1 MSLISSSIPNFVN
14 GVSQQP
20 FTLRLTSQGEV
31 QENGLS
37 TVSSG
42 LRKRPPT
49 EHIAKI
55 SSTPLTDALIH
66 TIDRDGDEQY
76 QVILTNGDLKVYN
89 LAGVAQT
96 VNFTDKAYLNTA
108 TTAQDSFALTTVA
121 DYTFITNKTKVV
133 TEASTLSPGRLYEAL
148 FNVKLGN
155 YGKTYSLFVNG
166 AKVASYATPDGS
178 NANQSP
184 ALSTDSIAAT
194 LCASLKGSIATTSTT
209 IDSKG
214 NAVVTTIPGASTIFA
229 SAPWTVSVSGSSI
242 YIKNSTTDFTVTC
255 EDGFNNNAMVAIKGN
270 LQKFTDLPSNPR
282 VDSFLVQITGDQS
295 SSFDNYW
302 VKYDAGGVNDAT
314 GVWKETVAPGI
325 KIGLDNTTMP
335 HQLVREANG
344 TFTFKPATWGNRT
357 VGDIKSN
364 PNPSF
369 VGGRINDV
377 FFFQNRLGFLSD
389 ENFIMSETGKY
400 FNPYRSTVVTLLD
413 SDPVDV
419 NAATN
424 KVAILTHA
432 VPFNKQLLL
441 FSRQQQFLVDS
452 VDVMTPKKV
461 PIKPSTDFAVN
472 TRTRPVASGRN
483 VYFTMDKGNWSSIRE
498 YFVDLNNLT
507 NDATDVTSHVP
518 IYIPSGVVKIAA
530 GPSEDVL
537 VLLSEVD
544 RTKLYIYKYY
554 FSGNEKLQSSWSTFT
569 FPAGGNILS
578 CEFIKS
584 VLYMVISRADGL
596 YLEKMDFSV
605 GASSTG
611 EPYRVNLDRKV
622 QIPTTALT
630 FDGSHTTINSGA
642 IGYLPADGPY
652 MVTAKGG
659 GTIKAGQ
666 LADVIYT
673 SGVTKIKGNFT
684 STELTLGR
692 KYTFKYQVSPLTV
705 RIQSYGQTKAADTE
719 GRTQIRKIAFNHS
732 DTGYYKVL
740 VTPLAREKYTNI
752 FSGKTLGAP
761 SSTIGSDFLSTGRL
775 VVPVVSQ
782 NTTVTI
788 VVESDMPLPVAL
800 FSADWEG
807 NYVKRSR
814 QV

>member
-66 TIDRDGDEQY
+66 TINRDGTEQY
-76 QVILTNGDLKVYN
+76 QVILTNGDLKVYD
-89 LAGVAQT
+89 LFGVQKT

-133 TEASTLSPGRLYEAL
+133 TEASTVSPGRLYEAL

-155 YGKTYSLFVNG
+155 YGKTYSLLVNG
-166 AKVASYATPDGS
+166 TKVATYATPDGS

-194 LCASLKGSIATTSTT
+194 LCASLKGAIATTSTT
-209 IDSKG
+209 VDAEG
-214 NAVVTTIPGASTIFA
+214 NPVVTTTPGVATTFA
-229 SAPWTVSVSGSSI
+229 SAPWTVSVSGSTI
-242 YIKNSTTDFTVTC
+242 YIKNSTTDFNVTC

-282 VDSFLVQITGDQS
+282 IDSFLVQITGDQS

-302 VKYDAGGVNDAT
+302 VKYDAGGINNAS

-344 TFTFKPATWGNRT
+344 TFTFKPAEWATRT

-369 VGGRINDV
+369 VGGTINDV

-389 ENFIMSETGKY
+389 ENFIMTETGKY
-400 FNPYRSTVVTLLD
+400 FNNYRTTVVSLLD

-424 KVAILTHA
+424 KVAVLTHA
-432 VPFNKQLLL
+432 VSFNKQMLL
-441 FSRQQQFLVDS
+441 FSKQQQFLVDS
-452 VDVMTPKKV
+452 VDMMTPKKV
-461 PIKPSTDFAVN
+461 PIKPSTDFSVN
-472 TRTRPVASGRN
+472 TRARPVTSGRN
-483 VYFTMDKGNWSSIRE
+483 VYFTLDKGNWSSVRE
-498 YFVDLNNLT
+498 YFVDLNSLT
-507 NDATDVTSHVP
+507 NDATDITSHVP
-518 IYIPSGVVKIAA
+518 TYIPSGVVKIAA

-537 VLLSEVD
+537 AMLSEKD
-544 RTKLYIYKYY
+544 GTKLYIYKYY

-569 FPAGGNILS
+569 FNAGGTILS
-578 CEFIKS
+578 CEFIQS
-584 VLYMVISRADGL
+584 TLYMVISRADGL

-605 GASSTG
+605 GANNPG
-611 EPYRVNLDRKV
+611 EPYRVHLDRKV
-622 QIPTTALT
+622 QLPTTALT
-630 FDGSHTTINSGA
+630 FDGTYTTISAGS
-642 IGYLPADGPY
+642 IGYLPSDGTY

-659 GTIKAGQ
+659 GSIKAGQ
-666 LADVIYT
+666 ITDVLY
-673 SGVTKIKGNFT
+673 SAGVTKIKGDFSSTALTFGKKYNF
-684 STELTLGR
+684 L
-692 KYTFKYQVSPLTV
+692 YQVSPLSV
-705 RIQSYGQTKAADTE
+705 RVQGSGQTKASDTE
-719 GRTQIRKIAFNHS
+719 GRTQIRKIAFNHA
-732 DTGYYKVL
+732 DTGYYQVM
-740 VTPLAREKYTNI
+740 VTPLAREQYTYT
-752 FSGKTLGAP
+752 FSGKTLGSLSAV
-761 SSTIGSDFLSTGRL
+761 IGAEALSTGRL

-782 NTTVTI
+782 NTTVKI
-788 VVESDMPLPVAL
+788 VVQSDMPHPVSL
-800 FSADWEG
+800 FSADWEA

>member
-55 SSTPLTDALIH
+55 SSTPLTDAMIH
-66 TIDRDGDEQY
+66 TIDRDGSEQY

-96 VNFTDKAYLNTA
+96 VNFTDKAYLDTA
-108 TTAQDSFALTTVA
+108 STAQESFALTTVA

-133 TEASTLSPGRLYEAL
+133 AESTLTSPVRPFEAL

-155 YGKTYSLFVNG
+155 YGKTYSLLVNG
-166 AKVASYATPDGS
+166 TKVASYGTPDGS
-178 NANQSP
+178 SASQST

-194 LCASLKGSIATTSTT
+194 LYAALKGSLATTTTT
-209 IDSKG
+209 IDEQG
-214 NAVVTTIPGASTIFA
+214 LPVTTTSPGVPTIFA
-229 SAPWTVSVSGSSI
+229 AAPWVVTVNGSSI
-242 YIKNSTTDFTVTC
+242 YIKNLTTDFTVAC

-270 LQKFTDLPSNPR
+270 LQKFTDLPPSPR
-282 VDSFLVQITGDQS
+282 IDSFLIQITGDQS

-302 VKYDAGGVNDAT
+302 VKYDAGGLNNAT

-344 TFTFKPATWGNRT
+344 TFTFRPATWENRV

-369 VGGRINDV
+369 VGGKINDV

-389 ENFIMSETGKY
+389 ENFIMTETGKY

-424 KVAILTHA
+424 KVAVLTHA
-432 VPFNKQLLL
+432 VAFNKQLLL

-452 VDVMTPKKV
+452 VDMMTPKKV
-461 PIKPSTDFAVN
+461 PIKPTTDFSVN
-472 TRTRPVASGRN
+472 TRSRPVTSGRN
-483 VYFTMDKGNWSSIRE
+483 IYFTMDKGNWSSVRE
-498 YFVDLNNLT
+498 YFVDLNSLT
-507 NDATDVTSHVP
+507 NDATDISSHVP
-518 IYIPSGVVKIAA
+518 MYVPSGVVKIAA

-537 VLLSEVD
+537 VMLSETD

-605 GASSTG
+605 GASSSG

-622 QIPTTALT
+622 QIASTALT
-630 FDGSHTTINSGA
+630 FDGTHTTINSGA
-642 IGYLPADGPY
+642 IGYLPSDGSY

-659 GTIKAGQ
+659 GGIKPGQ
-666 LADVIYT
+666 LADVIHT
-673 SGVTKIKGNFT
+673 AGVTKIKGNFT
-684 STELTLGR
+684 ATALTLGQ

-705 RIQSYGQTKAADTE
+705 RIQNAGQTKAADTE
-719 GRTQIRKIAFNHS
+719 GRTQIRKITFNHA

-740 VTPLAREKYTNI
+740 VTPLARQQYSYP
-752 FSGKTLGAP
+752 FSGKTIGAT
-761 SSTIGSDFLSTGRL
+761 SATIGSDYLSTGRHS
-775 VVPVVSQ
+775 VPVVSQ

-788 VVESDMPLPVAL
+788 VVQSDMPLPVAL
-800 FSADWEG
+800 FSADWEA

-814 QV
+814 PV